1 MKVQKQEALQLL
13 KKKEKTDNIIKVAKH
28 YIQLL
33 AFPIVNSS
41 NIGHSVV
48 FYNKTQKTKEK
59 KKKEKEGKT
68 VDPNKPKKPATSFLL
83 FSNEMRKQL
92 MQQKPGTNNATLS
105 AMISVQWKV
114 NYHF

>member
-28 YIQLL
+28 HSILF
-33 AFPIVNSS
+33 AFPIVSSS
-41 NIGHSVV
+41 NIGYSVM
-48 FYNKTQKTKEK
+48 FCTMQKTKEK

-68 VDPNKPKKPATSFLL
+68 VDPNKPKKPTTSFL
-83 FSNEMRKQL
+83 FFRNEMREQL